1 MAGCGIA
8 FLLKMNW
15 RRNYDF
21 ETRNGERLS
30 WLNVRLVMITEG
42 TGYYQT
48 KASLSKSFIKGT

>member
-21 ETRNGERLS
+21 ETRNEERLS
-30 WLNVRLVMITEG
+30 WLNVQLVMITEG
-42 TGYYQT
+42 TGYDP
-48 KASLSKSFIKGT
+48 A